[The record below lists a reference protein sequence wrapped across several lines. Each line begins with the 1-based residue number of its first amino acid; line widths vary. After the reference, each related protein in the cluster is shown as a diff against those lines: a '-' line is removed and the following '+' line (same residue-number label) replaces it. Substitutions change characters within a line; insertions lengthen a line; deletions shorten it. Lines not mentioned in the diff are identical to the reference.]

1 MGTALGAAP
10 AWGQPSITGG
20 EVECQDGTA
29 NGYPCQNVDLLS
41 FLSINDLGGTP
52 QSEVN
57 DVWGWTDPETG
68 TEYALVGRSNG
79 IAIVDV
85 STPTDPVYVGELP
98 THSGPSTWRD
108 VKVYQNHAFV
118 VSEAD
123 GHGMQVFDLTQLRD
137 VAPEAQPV
145 TFAETAHY
153 DEVES
158 AHNIAINTETGFGYI
173 VGGNGSG
180 ATCGG
185 GLHMMNLETPTA
197 PVFVGCFADPTTG
210 RAGTGY
216 THDAQCVV
224 YQGPDAGY
232 QGAEVCF
239 NANETALNIADV
251 SNKSNPA
258 TIVNTQY
265 PQVGYTHQAWL
276 TEDHRYLYVDDE
288 FDELQGFVSRT
299 RTLVF
304 DVTDLDNPTLVQSY
318 AGATPAIDHNQ
329 YIEGPYSYQANYTSG
344 LRLLD
349 VADPE
354 RPEEVAFFDTFPS
367 NNDSAFQGAWST
379 YPFFEPNMVVVSSIG
394 EGLFVLEPNPP
405 PLLSLTGTVQTQAV
419 RVQWFISATVQ
430 TQESVVEHRP
440 PGADAWQQIE
450 TVPGRD
456 GDGVQEYE
464 FSLDNPAFGTHRFR
478 VRHVSTNGTTYVSDA
493 IDIQVLPTEP
503 IRSLTATQQAQA
515 VRVQWSIAAA
525 VQTQE
530 SVVEHRPPEA
540 TAWQQIETVPGRDGD
555 GVQEYEFSL
564 DNPAFGPHRFRV
576 RHLSTSGT
584 TYVSDP
590 VNLRVVP
597 TEPYVASGP
606 NPNPVRSQGT
616 FEITLRETQPLR
628 IALYDVMG
636 RQVEVL
642 HDGPVQK
649 GVIRRVRIPVR
660 RRASGTY
667 FLRVRGE
674 SFRFLRKVV
683 VAR

>member
-197 PVFVGCFADPTTG
+197 PEFVGCFADPTTG

-464 FSLDNPAFGTHRFR
+464 FSLDNPAFG
-478 VRHVSTNGTTYVSDA
+478 
-493 IDIQVLPTEP
+493 
-503 IRSLTATQQAQA
+503 
-515 VRVQWSIAAA
+515 
-525 VQTQE
+525 
-530 SVVEHRPPEA
+530 
-540 TAWQQIETVPGRDGD
+540 
-555 GVQEYEFSL
+555 
-564 DNPAFGPHRFRV
+564 PHRFRV